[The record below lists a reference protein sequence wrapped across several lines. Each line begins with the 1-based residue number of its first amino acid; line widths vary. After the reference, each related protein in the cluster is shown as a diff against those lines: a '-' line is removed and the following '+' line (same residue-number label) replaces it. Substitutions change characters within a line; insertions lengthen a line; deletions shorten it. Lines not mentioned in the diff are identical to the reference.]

1 MRKDQRKVSVGEG
14 GEVDL
19 GKDGRR
25 SGEGWREE
33 PLVGSERSLCS
44 EERGGP
50 RNHPLLQQNYTG
62 VETTYVWK
70 TAFLL
75 LLAETKVRMTVPRS
89 CPFVLVKLRPWAQFA
104 QNLSNGHCPW

>member
-25 SGEGWREE
+25 SGEGGREGGAFSWIRA
-33 PLVGSERSLCS
+33 LALL
-44 EERGGP
+44 RGKGGAKESP
-50 RNHPLLQQNYTG
+50 PTTTELYTG

-89 CPFVLVKLRPWAQFA
+89 CPFVLGKLRPWAQFA
-104 QNLSNGHCPW
+104 

>member
-44 EERGGP
+44 EERGTKESP
-50 RNHPLLQQNYTG
+50 PTTTELYWSRN
-62 VETTYVWK
+62 
-70 TAFLL
+70 
-75 LLAETKVRMTVPRS
+75 
-89 CPFVLVKLRPWAQFA
+89 
-104 QNLSNGHCPW
+104 NL